1 MHFRH
6 KLQSPFAL
14 ALQGF
19 LVGAFLFFVLHPLA
33 SNGQAPAPASD
44 ESVLADLQA

>member
-19 LVGAFLFFVLHPLA
+19 VVGAFLFFVLHPLA
-33 SNGQAPAPASD
+33 STGPAPARAAG

>member
-1 MHFRH
+1 MDFRH

-33 SNGQAPAPASD
+33 STGPAAAPAAG
-44 ESVLADLQA
+44 ESVLGGLQA